1 MCGADQLHIGSVE
14 GKFYYDR
21 LETQRT
27 IAALRQ
33 PWSHI
38 KPTMPVSSAGNR
50 PGNIGVSVETLGT
63 DMMFLAG
70 GGIHGHPDGS
80 TAGARAMMAAVRAAV
95 SGIPLKEAA
104 QKNPELLRALS
115 TLELK

>member
-1 MCGADQLHIGSVE
+1 LTVL
-14 GKFYYDR
+14 
-21 LETQRT
+21 LEAGTKQREKLNLQVQDASY
-27 IAALRQ
+27 IRQ
-33 PWSHI
+33 
-38 KPTMPVSSAGNR
+38 A
-50 PGNIGVSVETLGT
+50 IGVSVETLGT

-95 SGIPLKEAA
+95 AGMPLNEAA

-115 TLELK
+115 TLQLK